1 MWWWN
6 DFGFQILALI
16 PKVLRIEVDVT
27 EEYIQGFMQAELT
40 FKYQLIFDPVTRT
53 LMPLTPY
60 AAGVKR
66 KDLHFAGE
74 YVDRQVGTTA
84 TWFKFSQF
92 I

>member
-1 MWWWN
+1 
-6 DFGFQILALI
+6 
-16 PKVLRIEVDVT
+16 
-27 EEYIQGFMQAELT
+27 MQAELT

-84 TWFKFSQF
+84 T
-92 I
+92 